1 MEYKNSYIFLKRN
14 DKEKEI
20 PKKDNTIVIKLS
32 PSFKSLLKKTFRN
45 IKFDYKDSEDI
56 NSGKFTL
63 EKGNKE
69 IEILFKYYS
78 VMGNYYLDIIVKNKN
93 VMSAVSVLN
102 EINDILFA
110 KNNFFDEFYVSII
123 SYDYSS
129 EYYCNKLYPYLNEF
143 ERKLR
148 KLLFNIYTLNFNLDY
163 YSAIPN
169 EEVKNNIKKG
179 SKEINKELNKLN
191 NGNVSVEDCLIKY
204 GFYSLEYSDID
215 KLLFTKYISPDDE
228 TKLEEFLK
236 NNKDLTKLSDRVLR
250 KKFELSKPKNAWERF
265 FNNKKMDDNFQEI
278 FNLIRIFRN
287 NIDHCKF
294 MSKKQ
299 HDECI
304 KLLKQEIKSLDTAI
318 SITEEKDF
326 FNRNIELSLESVNR
340 ISKMVSEIVMS
351 SYKPLMDGIEL
362 MTQPMKELSEKMK
375 SILNPMSS
383 ILSNMPS
390 MVLPEVEL
398 LKYNIPNYFNDI
410 ETEDDDKKSNKQ

>member
-1 MEYKNSYIFLKRN
+1 MKYKNSYIFLKRN
-14 DKEKEI
+14 N
-20 PKKDNTIVIKLS
+20 KDQETTKNDNKIVFRLT
-32 PSFKSLLKKTFRN
+32 PSIKSLLKKTFEN
-45 IKFDYKDSEDI
+45 IKSDYRESEDF
-56 NSGKFTL
+56 NSGKFTIK
-63 EKGNKE
+63 KGNKDV
-69 IEILFKYYS
+69 EILFKYYS
-78 VMGNYYLDIIVKNKN
+78 VMGNYYLDIIVEDKN
-93 VMSAVSVLN
+93 VLSAVSVLN
-102 EINDILFA
+102 EINNILFA

-169 EEVKNNIKKG
+169 DEVKNNIKKG

-204 GFYSLEYSDID
+204 GFYSLEYSDVD

-228 TKLEEFLK
+228 SKLEEFL
-236 NNKDLTKLSDRVLR
+236 NINKDLTKLSDEELR

-265 FNNKKMDDNFQEI
+265 FNNKKMGDNFQEI
-278 FNLIRIFRN
+278 FNLIRVFRN

-294 MSKKQ
+294 ISKKQ
-299 HDECI
+299 YDECT

-318 SITEEKDF
+318 SITKEKDF
-326 FNRNIELSLESVNR
+326 FNRNIELSLESINR

-351 SYKPLMDGIEL
+351 SYKPLMDSIEL
-362 MTQPMKELSEKMK
+362 MTQPMKKLSEKMK
-375 SILNPMSS
+375 SIVNPMSS
-383 ILSNMPS
+383 ILSNTPS

-398 LKYNIPNYFNDI
+398 LKYNIPNYFSNI
-410 ETEDDDKKSNKQ
+410 ETEISEKDK